1 MTPLHPTKI
10 RAGLTTVAGVLVLT
24 GSSLFA
30 QPSAPLAPSGGDN
43 MRFANGIAAVA
54 EGKIITVDDIR
65 REISPMIPELQR
77 SARNEQEFNQR
88 LEALQDDTIQQLVDR
103 VLIVKDFYS
112 DEKRRIPSSY
122 VDNAVDENIINE
134 FEGDRSKFL
143 AYLRSRGLT
152 LRDYRREVEEDII
165 YNYMRGQKRKSATV
179 VSPVQVQEFYDENK
193 DEFYQEDSVHLR
205 LIQFQRKDGRT
216 DRDLIA
222 LAARVQARLD
232 VGHDFTDIAT
242 ELSEDSRRSRGGD
255 WGWLDRSGLKP
266 EFSDPLFEL
275 SDGETTRPILLP
287 EGIFLLNAEE
297 RKFAGVQAIN
307 DVREQI
313 ERVLISREARR
324 AQEAWL
330 ERLRRNSYVKL
341 Y

>member
-1 MTPLHPTKI
+1 MTPLNSDKI
-10 RAGLTTVAGVLVLT
+10 RASLTAVAGVLVLT
-24 GSSLFA
+24 GSPLFA
-30 QPSAPLAPSGGDN
+30 QPSAPSRDAN

-77 SARNEQEFNQR
+77 TSRNEQEFNQR

-143 AYLRSRGLT
+143 AYLRQRGFT
-152 LRDYRREVEEDII
+152 LREYRGEVEEDII

-222 LAARVQARLD
+222 LAARVQARID
-232 VGHDFTDIAT
+232 VGHKFEDIAT

-275 SDGETTRPILLP
+275 AAGETTRPILLP
-287 EGIFLLNAEE
+287 EGIFILHAQE
-297 RKFAGVQAIN
+297 RKYAGVQNIN

>member
-1 MTPLHPTKI
+1 MTFPRLLKISLPLT
-10 RAGLTTVAGVLVLT
+10 LGVVT
-24 GSSLFA
+24 SSISLLA
-30 QPSAPLAPSGGDN
+30 QPASSVPQDNLN

-65 REISPMIPELQR
+65 REIGPMIPELQR
-77 SARNEQEFNQR
+77 TARNEREFNQQ
-88 LEALQDDTIQQLVDR
+88 LEALQDDTIQALVDR

-152 LRDYRREVEEDII
+152 LREYRKEVEEDII
-165 YNYMRGQKRKSATV
+165 YQYMRGQKRKSATI
-179 VSPVQVQEFYDENK
+179 VSPVRVQEFYDENK
-193 DEFYQEDSVHLR
+193 QEFFQEDSVKLR

-216 DRDLIA
+216 DRDLLA

-232 VGHDFTDIAT
+232 VGHSFDDIAQ
-242 ELSEDSRRSRGGD
+242 EMSEDSRRSRGGD
-255 WGWLDRSGLKP
+255 WGWLDRSGLKT

-275 SDGETTRPILLP
+275 AEGETTRPILLP
-287 EGIFLLNAEE
+287 EGIFLLHAEE
-297 RKFAGVQAIN
+297 RKYAGIQPI
-307 DVREQI
+307 DEVREQI

-341 Y
+341 F

>member
-1 MTPLHPTKI
+1 MTPPNSSPI
-10 RAGLTTVAGVLVLT
+10 RARLTAIAGVLILA
-24 GSSLFA
+24 SSLGA
-30 QPSAPLAPSGGDN
+30 QPAAPAAPIGDSN

-65 REISPMIPELQR
+65 REISPLIPELQR
-77 SARNEQEFNQR
+77 SARNEDEFNQR
-88 LEALQDDTIQQLVDR
+88 LEALQDDTIQQMVDR

-165 YNYMRGQKRKSATV
+165 YNYMRSQKRKSSTV
-179 VSPVQVQEFYDENK
+179 VSPVQVQEFYDENEA
-193 DEFYQEDSVHLR
+193 EFYQEDSVQLR
-205 LIQFQRKDGRT
+205 LIQFQRKDGRV

-222 LAARVQARLD
+222 LAARVQARVD
-232 VGHDFTDIAT
+232 VGHEFADIAK
-242 ELSEDSRRSRGGD
+242 EVSEDSRRSRGGD

-275 SDGETTRPILLP
+275 AKGETTRPILLP
-287 EGIFLLNAEE
+287 EGIFLLHAED
-297 RKFAGVQAIN
+297 RKYAGNQEIN
-307 DVREQI
+307 SVREQI

-324 AQEAWL
+324 TQEAWL

>member
-1 MTPLHPTKI
+1 MTPLNSDKI
-10 RAGLTTVAGVLVLT
+10 RASLTAVAGVLVLT
-24 GSSLFA
+24 GSPLFA
-30 QPSAPLAPSGGDN
+30 QPSAPSAPSRDAN

-77 SARNEQEFNQR
+77 TSRNEQEFNQR

-143 AYLRSRGLT
+143 AYLRQRGFT
-152 LRDYRREVEEDII
+152 LREYRGEVEEDII

-222 LAARVQARLD
+222 LAARVQARID
-232 VGHDFTDIAT
+232 VGHKFEDIAT

-275 SDGETTRPILLP
+275 AAGETTRPILLP
-287 EGIFLLNAEE
+287 EGIFILHAQE
-297 RKFAGVQAIN
+297 RKYAGVQNIN

>member
-1 MTPLHPTKI
+1 MTMFRTPI
-10 RAGLTTVAGVLVLT
+10 YRALSVFGILALP
-24 GSSLFA
+24 SALFA
-30 QPSAPLAPSGGDN
+30 QPTAPIARDSLN
-43 MRFANGIAAVA
+43 LRFQNGIAAVA

-65 REISPMIPELQR
+65 REISPMIPQLQR
-77 SARNEQEFNQR
+77 EARNEQDFNQR
-88 LEALQDDTIQQLVDR
+88 LEALQDDTIQALVDR

-112 DEKRRIPSSY
+112 DEKRRIPPSY
-122 VDNAVDENIINE
+122 IDNAVDENLINE

-143 AYLRSRGLT
+143 AHLRQRGLT
-152 LRDYRREVEEDII
+152 LREYRREVEEDII
-165 YNYMRGQKRKSATV
+165 YQYMRGQKRRSATI
-179 VSPVQVQEFYDENK
+179 VSPVGVQEFYNENK
-193 DEFYQEDSVHLR
+193 QEFYQEDAVKLR

-232 VGHDFTDIAT
+232 VGHDFDDIAR
-242 ELSEDSRRSRGGD
+242 EVSEDSRRSRGGD

-275 SDGETTRPILLP
+275 AEGETTRPIMLP
-287 EGIFLLNAEE
+287 EGVFLLHAEE
-297 RKFAGVQAIN
+297 RKYAGIQPI
-307 DVREQI
+307 DEVREQI

-330 ERLRRNSYVKL
+330 ERLRRNSFVKL